1 MCCPQALRVS
11 MEEQR
16 QRQEE
21 EARRAAAASAA
32 EAGIVTP
39 TGDDTD
45 EALLKMS
52 ISQTESTGKGV
63 PDINSMTEEEQI
75 AYAMQMSLQA
85 PELESQGDTSD
96 LDTATAMDTSEASGK
111 VGQVRVK

>member
-1 MCCPQALRVS
+1 

-39 TGDDTD
+39 GTEGTRGGVCSSGATGCSV
-45 EALLKMS
+45 EAVL
-52 ISQTESTGKGV
+52 TGVG
-63 PDINSMTEEEQI
+63 T
-75 AYAMQMSLQA
+75 
-85 PELESQGDTSD
+85 GG
-96 LDTATAMDTSEASGK
+96 SGS
-111 VGQVRVK
+111 